1 MTSTRNF
8 GRQSSSVA
16 TRMARGLRSVTNR
29 ASMSR
34 KPRTAFT
41 GWPSGALN
49 AVTGM
54 PKNAR
59 NITLDPSTSSQSVA
73 IERIVDQRG
82 LEPHP
87 PPPCPPPIGSGKI
100 LSKGQRDLPADLCL
114 QVGLERQYW
123 RVIARPAA
131 QLDPDG
137 HVSS

>member
-41 GWPSGALN
+41 GCPSGALN

-59 NITLDPSTSSQSVA
+59 NITLDPSINSQSAA

-82 LEPHP
+82 LEPPTPTLPH
-87 PPPCPPPIGSGKI
+87 
-100 LSKGQRDLPADLCL
+100 KGGGRFGEGRFELGPQG
-114 QVGLERQYW
+114 QN
-123 RVIARPAA
+123 RVLVA
-131 QLDPDG
+131 G
-137 HVSS
+137 